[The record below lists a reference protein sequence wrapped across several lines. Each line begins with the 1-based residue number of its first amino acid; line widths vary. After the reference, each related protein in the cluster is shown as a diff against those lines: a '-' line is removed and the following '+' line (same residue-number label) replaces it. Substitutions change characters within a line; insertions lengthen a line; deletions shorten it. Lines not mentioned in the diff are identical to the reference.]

1 MYVLSRFSPRGH
13 AHRYIIGSLLAF
25 VLFFNSVGTL
35 LAGTTGTI
43 SGTVTTAQGQG
54 INGVRVSAVA
64 PTGRYQ
70 TTTNPQGF
78 YSFTGVAPDTYTV
91 SFEATGYQPVSTTGV
106 NVFADQV
113 VTVSSPLAKSLIT
126 IGRVTARGQG
136 GAFQPTQ
143 TQDTYTVTASQI
155 DTQLGKKD
163 AVSESSLIFTLPGA
177 SRDSSGY
184 PVIRG
189 GRENEE
195 GFQYEGI
202 PYTDA
207 FTNQFVNSL
216 ALNGGVASLQL
227 TPGAGDASIGNNGTG
242 TLNLI
247 SKRGAR
253 PAFGQIELEAL
264 AFPYSHQFQTE
275 YGFATPD
282 GRFSNYFSFLGNRS
296 NSQFG
301 PHGYDTALNGA
312 FYSRIFQVGND
323 FSDNF
328 FYKFGKNQ
336 NQSIQVFYEN
346 QIFQFYNNIGGI
358 DQNQTG
364 AVGIS
369 SGLCFRTCDPF
380 AFANYNSFTNFANGG
395 LTQAEIQYMMSLD
408 PYQTNPIQALNRRS
422 AGFQPNDTFKIQYS
436 NNLDASTYVTAKYFK
451 VNSVVTFD
459 QPYTSASYTDDVALQ
474 GGLSTGFT
482 LDATKQINSKNL
494 LKIGAISSFLHP
506 IFNFYAP
513 PYGLLSNTG
522 TFSNSFAAFGFV
534 KPGDFCPIAAFGT
547 PCGYLYNGNTG
558 GTSFFPGGVPR
569 VPAYLETTG
578 TNRQDW
584 ATYINDTFSPT
595 DKLKFDIGMRID
607 GTTNRMPS
615 EAPCNVYSAASIA
628 FGNANNGSPM
638 SVDGMT
644 GANQC
649 LFQANT
655 KDAAG
660 NPIVT
665 NDSQARH
672 PMVVEP
678 RASFSWQATRNDAI
692 RGSFGRSVEFAPLGD
707 IDEVVARSAY
717 LRDFGFI
724 PTDPTTVNLVGGVG
738 ICGVNGNAPCSS
750 FGEQLY
756 WGNQLGIAGV
766 PFQPVKPETFTNY
779 DASFSHQFGGNV
791 GVKLTPFYRRGY
803 DVIAFSQLPRTDSK
817 GNAVLDVNG
826 NPTFF
831 PAIAS
836 NAGINRTTGVEFLL
850 TRDAAYGLTGSLSAT
865 YINELSNVI
874 PLSASEDFFPTI
886 PAASLALGNVYRVG
900 FLSPFQS
907 TAAIAYKMHSGLK
920 INPVFIYNHGY
931 PIGNGTLTAAYVKGV
946 PTNVVSTNLTAP
958 GGSAASIQY
967 VDPQNPGSAANP
979 NIAATRGS
987 ELSPSAG
994 GRLTMA
1000 NLSTNL
1006 GIELSPPGSK
1016 HTFGVFI
1023 SNIFGNV
1030 YALPSINS
1038 RWQPVA
1044 TGIGGPRTGYSTSAP
1059 NGFNAGFP
1067 GIGVINY
1074 PAERFGYDPFI
1085 IGPTN
1090 QPTAIRFYYS
1100 LQL

>member
-1 MYVLSRFSPRGH
+1 VYVLSRFSPRGN
-13 AHRYIIGSLLAF
+13 ARRYIIGSLLAF
-25 VLFFNSVGTL
+25 VLFFNSIGTL
-35 LAGTTGTI
+35 LASTVGTI
-43 SGTVTTAQGQG
+43 SGTVTTVQGVG
-54 INGVRVSAVA
+54 IGGVRVSAVA

-70 TTTNPQGF
+70 TTTDPKGF

-106 NVFADQV
+106 NVFADQIAN
-113 VTVSSPLAKSLIT
+113 VSAPLTKSLVT
-126 IGRVTARGQG
+126 IGHITSRAPG

-202 PYTDA
+202 PFTDA

-227 TPGAGDASIGNNGTG
+227 TPGAGDATTGNNGTG

-253 PAFGQIELEAL
+253 PAFGQVEVEAL
-264 AFPYSHQFQTE
+264 AFPYSHQLQAE

-282 GRFSNYFSFLGNRS
+282 GRISNYFSFLGTRT

-301 PHGYDTALNGA
+301 PRGYDTSLNGA
-312 FYSRIFQVGND
+312 FYSRIFQTSSD

-336 NQSIQVFYEN
+336 SQSIQVFYEN

-364 AVGIS
+364 AVGIA

-395 LTQAEIQYMMSLD
+395 LTQAEIQYMMTLD

-422 AGFQPNDTFKIQYS
+422 AGYQPNDTFKIQYS
-436 NNLDASTYVTAKYFK
+436 NNLDASTYLTMKYFK

-459 QPYTSASYTDDVALQ
+459 QPYTGASYTSDVALQ
-474 GGLSTGFT
+474 GGLSTGWT
-482 LDATKQINSKNL
+482 LDATKQLNSKNL
-494 LKIGAISSFLHP
+494 IKIGGISSFLHP
-506 IFNFYAP
+506 VFNYSAP
-513 PYGLLSNTG
+513 PYGLLANTG

-547 PCGYLYNGNTG
+547 PCGYLYNGNAG
-558 GTSFFPGGVPR
+558 GTFFPGGVPR

-584 ATYINDTFSPT
+584 ATYIDDLITPS
-595 DKLKFDIGMRID
+595 DKVKIDLGLRVD

-615 EAPCNVYSAASIA
+615 EAPCNTYSAASIA
-628 FGNANNGSPM
+628 FGLAQNGTPM
-638 SVDGMT
+638 SVDGFT

-649 LFQANT
+649 LFQANS

-660 NPIVT
+660 NPIVVIT
-665 NDSQARH
+665 NQQRH
-672 PMVVEP
+672 PVVLEP
-678 RASFSWQATRNDAI
+678 RASFNWQFTRNDSVRA
-692 RGSFGRSVEFAPLGD
+692 SFGRSVELAPLGD
-707 IDEVVARSAY
+707 IDESVARSAY

-724 PTDPTTVNLVGGVG
+724 PPDPSTQALAGNV
-738 ICGVNGNAPCSS
+738 CGVPGNQPCSS
-750 FGEQLY
+750 FGDELY
-756 WGNQLGIAGV
+756 WGNQLGIAGA
-766 PFQPVKPETFTNY
+766 PFQPVNPETFTNY
-779 DASFSHQFGGNV
+779 DMSLSHQFGGNI
-791 GVKLTPFYRRGY
+791 GAKITPFYRRGY
-803 DVIAFSQLPRTDSK
+803 DVVAFAQQPRVDSK

-826 NPTFF
+826 NPTFL
-831 PAIAS
+831 PAVAS
-836 NAGINRTTGVEFLL
+836 NDGINRTTGVEFLV
-850 TRDAAYGLTGSLSAT
+850 TRDAAYGLTGSFSAT

-900 FLSPFQS
+900 FLSPFQA
-907 TAAIAYKMHSGLK
+907 TAALAYKTHSGLK

-931 PIGNGTLTAAYVKGV
+931 PIGNGLLTAAFVKGA
-946 PTNVVSTNLTAP
+946 PTNVPSTNLTAP

-967 VDPQNPGSAANP
+967 VDPMNPGSAAVP
-979 NIAATRGS
+979 NIVANRGS

-1000 NLSTNL
+1000 TITTNL

-1016 HTFGVFI
+1016 HTFGVFVA
-1023 SNIFGNV
+1023 NLFGNV

-1044 TGIGGPRTGYSTSAP
+1044 NGIGGPRTGYSTSAP

-1067 GIGVINY
+1067 GIGIVNY

-1090 QPTAIRFYYS
+1090 SPTTIRFYYS
-1100 LQL
+1100 LSL